1 MVSCPPASEQQRK
14 VFVGRHTFIFCFH
27 LDRVPRYFAANSA
40 TQFVLRAAVLL
51 ARALERCFRDVSA
64 LRLRGKNAAA
74 HPCWNVGFTG
84 AHRNVVTVIQRISTT
99 PKNIYDRD

>member
-51 ARALERCFRDVSA
+51 ARALERC
-64 LRLRGKNAAA
+64 LPL
-74 HPCWNVGFTG
+74 
-84 AHRNVVTVIQRISTT
+84 VTSQLFACVAKMRPLT
-99 PKNIYDRD
+99 PAGTLDSQVLIGML